1 MEMNWYVI
9 FDNSGD
15 SRTTLIGHYH
25 SPLLHFAWN
34 FTHYVG
40 EICSDIVPMVL
51 PCYGTPQRSKDVQL
65 KQLTNVSIR
74 INTALKQYQ
83 KLQSIL

>member
-25 SPLLHFAWN
+25 SPLLHYAWN

-40 EICSDIVPMVL
+40 EVCDDKVPLVP
-51 PCYGTPQRSKDVQL
+51 PCYGTPQSSMGVL
-65 KQLTNVSIR
+65 WKQFTNVNIETN
-74 INTALKQYQ
+74 IKTTNM
-83 KLQSIL
+83 

>member
-25 SPLLHFAWN
+25 CPLLHYAWN

-40 EICSDIVPMVL
+40 EVCNDKVP
-51 PCYGTPQRSKDVQL
+51 
-65 KQLTNVSIR
+65 
-74 INTALKQYQ
+74 
-83 KLQSIL
+83 

>member
-15 SRTTLIGHYH
+15 SRTTLIRHYH
-25 SPLLHFAWN
+25 SPLLHYAWN

-40 EICSDIVPMVL
+40 EVCNDRAPEVPPFYGSPQSSMGVPWKQFTIVNM
-51 PCYGTPQRSKDVQL
+51 GTDKTLQKSKL
-65 KQLTNVSIR
+65 
-74 INTALKQYQ
+74 
-83 KLQSIL
+83 